1 MFITNKSHSE
11 KNGGDRFISLE
22 GIWHARLA
30 DGTEGEMSLP
40 GTLDENRLGH
50 RDCAKNALHPDQE
63 LGNAEEGTRQDAPI
77 ATRFTRKY
85 TYEGEA
91 KLSRRFRLSL
101 PEGKRVFLEA
111 ERARVLRL
119 LVDGKE
125 VPVWRPASI
134 STPYIFEVTGLLD
147 GEHEITLLSDNSYPG
162 LPHDAIVYSSAAT
175 DETQTNWNG
184 ILGYL
189 RLRVEERTFLSYV
202 SVYPSE
208 GMLRVKAGISSD
220 EAWTG
225 YLELESEALEH
236 SVRVAA
242 ECGGRNV
249 RCGAA
254 DTKAAQHRNILKEQ
268 DRQMEPAGNLEVHRG
283 NLSELFSAAKE
294 HEIVI
299 EGLPLAQGVKLW
311 DENEGNLYELRA
323 KLISGGG
330 QAKKDMGK
338 ETEIGSGESGEEE
351 PNPGSRESGE
361 GEPNPGSGESGER
374 KTEITDEKEVTFG
387 IRTFGDNGGGRL
399 ALNGRT
405 IFLRSEANCA
415 EFPETGYPPMETE
428 RWTEILERYR
438 SYGVNCV
445 RFHSHC
451 PSEAA
456 FAAADRLGMLMQ
468 PELSHWNPA
477 NAFESEESWHYYRTE
492 LEAVVRMLAN
502 HPSFVMLTF
511 GNELHAGELGHRRM
525 DELLDLAHSLDD
537 TRLFANASNAHY
549 GWAGCDP
556 KSDFYT
562 ATGCREA
569 NIRGT
574 FAEMKGY
581 LNRAYPNAK
590 RNFDESMEVIRREYK
605 KPVFSFEAGQFEVLP
620 DFTEF
625 ALFHGI
631 SDPANFRLIQ
641 AKVRKLG
648 LEEDWERYVEAT
660 GELSRIGY
668 REEVEAAMRTRE
680 LSGISLLGLQD
691 FPGQGT
697 ALVGMMNSHL
707 EPKPYDFAKPEHF
720 RKFFRESLPL
730 VLLEKYTYEAGEVL
744 RADILVANF
753 GKTDIDGELRYI
765 LWEKRKE
772 NSAWNQSSIAG
783 LLGKIHC
790 PAGCHTEAG
799 KLEIKLDF
807 VEKPAHF
814 FLTVQVGEIEN
825 TYPIWVYPPV
835 KPVCPEGVY
844 ETETFD
850 KKALEVLG
858 QGGTVYL
865 TPKSDQEHLPQS
877 IQAQFTTDF
886 WSVGTFSRQEGGMG
900 QLIDAEHPVFAGF
913 PTESHTDWQWWAMAS
928 RRAVILPRPMKSI
941 VTEMDS
947 YAYMRPMAQL
957 LEFRCGGGK
966 VLLSSMEL
974 QGLQQYPEARALLS
988 SLYSYLESEDFEPC
1002 QEMTVEEVAA
1012 LAGGRGF

>member
-1 MFITNKSHSE
+1 M
-11 KNGGDRFISLE
+11 FISLE
-22 GIWHARLA
+22 GLWQVTLA
-30 DGTEGEMSLP
+30 DGTIGEMRLP

-50 RDCAKNALHPDQE
+50 RDCGNKAWHPDLE
-63 LGNAEEGTRQDAPI
+63 LGNAEEGFQQDAPI

-91 KLSRRFRLSL
+91 RLSRQLSFSL

-119 LVDGKE
+119 LIDGKE
-125 VPVWRPASI
+125 VPVWKPASI

-202 SVYPSE
+202 SVYPQE
-208 GMLRVKAGISSD
+208 GKLNVKAGISSD
-220 EAWTG
+220 VAWTG

-236 SVRVAA
+236 SVRIGV
-242 ECGGRNV
+242 ELTTYGG
-249 RCGAA
+249 
-254 DTKAAQHRNILKEQ
+254 KEY
-268 DRQMEPAGNLEVHRG
+268 
-283 NLSELFSAAKE
+283 
-294 HEIVI
+294 EIAI
-299 EGLPLAQGVKLW
+299 EGLPIAQGVKLW
-311 DENEGNLYELRA
+311 DENEGNLYEMQA
-323 KLISGGG
+323 KLISEDR
-330 QAKKDMGK
+330 QAQKQEQKQV
-338 ETEIGSGESGEEE
+338 I
-351 PNPGSRESGE
+351 
-361 GEPNPGSGESGER
+361 
-374 KTEITDEKEVTFG
+374 FG
-387 IRTFGDNGGGRL
+387 IRTFGDNGSGRL

-405 IFLRSEANCA
+405 IFLRSEANCG
-415 EFPETGYPPMETE
+415 EFPETGYPPMD
-428 RWTEILERYR
+428 RSQWTEILERYR

-451 PSEAA
+451 PSEEA
-456 FAAADRLGMLMQ
+456 FEAADRLGMMMQ
-468 PELSHWNPA
+468 PELSHWNPV
-477 NAFESEESWHYYRTE
+477 NAFESEESFRYYRTE
-492 LEAVVRMLAN
+492 LEAIIRMLAN

-511 GNELHAGELGHRRM
+511 GNELHAGELGHKKM
-525 DELLDLAHSLDD
+525 DELLELAHSLDD
-537 TRLFANASNAHY
+537 TRLFANGSNVHY

-556 KSDFYT
+556 NSDFYT
-562 ATGCREA
+562 ATGYKESDL
-569 NIRGT
+569 RGT

-581 LNRAYPNAK
+581 LNREYPNAK
-590 RNFDESMEVIRREYK
+590 RNFDDSMERIRRKYG
-605 KPVFSFEAGQFEVLP
+605 KPVFSFEVGQFEVLP
-620 DFTEF
+620 DFRELSMF
-625 ALFHGI
+625 QGI
-631 SDPANFRLIQ
+631 SDPVNLRLIQ
-641 AKVRKLG
+641 EKVQKLG
-648 LEEDWERYVEAT
+648 LEEEWERYVEAT
-660 GELSRIGY
+660 GELARIGY
-668 REEVEAAMRTRE
+668 REEVEAAMRTKE

-744 RADILVANF
+744 QADILVANF
-753 GKTDIDGELRYI
+753 GKADIEGELLFR
-765 LWEKRKE
+765 LQKESSAGREGLNDLALRAGGRKGE
-772 NSAWNQSSIAG
+772 QQSQKTDWRMGELPLETEQAVQNQGGIEGS
-783 LLGKIHC
+783 LGKIHC
-790 PAGCHTEAG
+790 PTGRHTEAG
-799 KLEIKLDF
+799 RLEVRLDF
-807 VEKPAHF
+807 VDKPTHF

-825 TYPIWVYPPV
+825 TYPIWVYPQV
-835 KPVCPEGVY
+835 APVCPESVY
-844 ETETFD
+844 ETEALD
-850 KKALEVLG
+850 EKALAVLR
-858 QGGTVYL
+858 QGGKVYL
-865 TPKSDQEHLPQS
+865 TPKSDQEHLPRS

-900 QLIDAEHPVFAGF
+900 QLIDAKHPVFAGF

-928 RRAVILPRPMKSI
+928 QRAIILPRPMKSI

-974 QGLQQYPEARALLS
+974 QGLQQYPETRALLA
-988 SLYSYLESEDFEPC
+988 SLYSYMDSEDFEPC

-1012 LAGGRGF
+1012 LVR